1 MDTIALVTVLMPVFN
16 GERYLERAIQSI
28 LTQSFKDYKFLI
40 IDDGSTDSSLE
51 IINRYKEQ
59 DSRIQVLVN
68 SNNRGLINTLNKS
81 LDTIDTKYVAR
92 MDCDDVAFPA
102 RLEKQVRLMEASPSI
117 GVCGTWIT
125 VKNTS
130 DGSQYTQRYPTRQA
144 NIKVHMLSYCAVAHP
159 SVILRKSFFEQYG
172 LRYDPA
178 YIHAEDYELWTR
190 AIDKFEF
197 TNIDEPLLEYT
208 IHPENVSSKNKAIQ
222 LSASSRIKIKQISKL
237 IRPKLKD
244 ESVIARLFTPGE
256 LPDASNQQDFIETHN
271 VMERILIANKEKKIY
286 DTALFDHFLF
296 NAWYRMCKKCKIAEI
311 SPMREFFKSKISRER
326 GWFRFIYLSFNLSIK
341 QIKRKVRS
349 TF

>member
-1 MDTIALVTVLMPVFN
+1 MSISTLVTVLMPVFN

-28 LTQSFKDYKFLI
+28 LMQSLKDYKFFI

-59 DSRIQVLVN
+59 DSRIQLLAN
-68 SNNRGLINTLNKS
+68 SSNRGLIYTLNIG

-92 MDCDDVAFPA
+92 MDCDDVAFPT

-130 DGSQYTQRYPTRQA
+130 DGSEYTQRYPTRHA
-144 NIKVHMLSYCAVAHP
+144 NIKLHMLSYCAVAHP

-178 YIHAEDYELWTR
+178 FIHAEDYELWTR

-197 TNIDEPLLEYT
+197 ANIAEPLLEYT
-208 IHPENVSSKNKAIQ
+208 THPENVSSKNEAIQ
-222 LSASSRIKIKQISKL
+222 SRATSKIRTEQVAKL
-237 IRPKLKD
+237 ICPKPKD
-244 ESVIARLFTPGE
+244 ETIITRLLTSG
-256 LPDASNQQDFIETHN
+256 LPDALNQQDFMDASN
-271 VMERILIANKEKKIY
+271 LLERLLIANKKKKVY
-286 DTALFDHFLF
+286 DTTLFDHFLF

-311 SPMREFFKSKISRER
+311 SPMREFLNSKISRHR

-341 QIKRKVRS
+341 QIKRKVKS